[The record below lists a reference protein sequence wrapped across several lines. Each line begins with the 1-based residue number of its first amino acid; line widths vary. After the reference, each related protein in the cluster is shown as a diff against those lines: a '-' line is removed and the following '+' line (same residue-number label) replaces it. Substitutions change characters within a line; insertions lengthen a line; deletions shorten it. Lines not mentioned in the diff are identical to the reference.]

1 MKMKDE
7 HNEPATKGD
16 IAELRQEVDE
26 RFARLDQRVERVEKS
41 VIQVSQ
47 EIETLRDE
55 AEALH
60 EETRRHFDV
69 VAEKF
74 FHDAIGAH
82 KDEIE
87 SLKDGKADHER
98 RIRRLEKS
106 AGLIAA

>member
-1 MKMKDE
+1 MMMKDQRDQ
-7 HNEPATKGD
+7 PATQGD
-16 IAELRQEVDE
+16 ITEVRQDIE
-26 RFARLDQRVERVEKS
+26 RLEQRIDRVEKKVVQLS
-41 VIQVSQ
+41 HD
-47 EIETLRDE
+47 IESFKEE
-55 AEALH
+55 AAALH

-98 RIRRLEKS
+98 RIRRLEKT
-106 AGLIAA
+106 AGLVAA

>member
-1 MKMKDE
+1 MKDQ
-7 HNEPATKGD
+7 HNEPATQVD
-16 IAELRQEVDE
+16 IAELRLDIE
-26 RFARLDQRVERVEKS
+26 RLDQRVERVEKH
-41 VIQVSQ
+41 VVQLSQ
-47 EIETLRDE
+47 GIETFKDE
-55 AEALH
+55 AAALH

-87 SLKDGKADHER
+87 SLKDGKADHEW

-106 AGLIAA
+106 AGLVAA